1 MEFER
6 ANRARHAINM
16 VPLINIVFLL
26 LIFFMLS
33 TTLVAPDK
41 IPIEAPESESS
52 DEQKDAGLTITIS
65 DNGKLYLEEKMT
77 TLEEISNN
85 FNESIKTGKNLN
97 VLIRADANSKS
108 ESVISVLQE
117 ARISGIKN
125 VALATQTSVEK

>member
-1 MEFER
+1 MKFSAPKRVSHE
-6 ANRARHAINM
+6 INM

-33 TTLVAPDK
+33 TTLVVPDK
-41 IPIEAPESESS
+41 FPIEAPESENSG
-52 DEQKDAGLTITIS
+52 EQKDAGLTITIS
-65 DNGKLYLEEKMT
+65 ENGKLYLEEKMT